1 MKLYCDMN
9 VYNRCFDDQSQVR
22 IRLETAAIEGI
33 FALAEGRKLTLAWS
47 FVLDYENSLNP
58 FEDRK
63 EGVELLSRLCTDTI
77 TPSPAISKLAG
88 RIIKSTRV
96 RPRDALHLASAE
108 AGECD
113 CFVTCDDAL
122 IRTVLRARPVLR
134 LKVKA
139 INPVEFIR
147 REGERHGES

>member
-1 MKLYCDMN
+1 MN
-9 VYNRCFDDQSQVR
+9 VYNRCFDDQSQLR

-33 FALAEGRKLTLAWS
+33 FALAEAGRLALLWS
-47 FVLDYENSLNP
+47 FMLDYENSLNAH
-58 FEDRK
+58 EDRK

-77 TPSPAISKLAG
+77 TPSPAISKLAS
-88 RIIKSTRV
+88 RIIGSARV
-96 RPRDALHLASAE
+96 RPRDVLHLAAAE

-113 CFVTCDDAL
+113 YFATCDDAL
-122 IRTVLRARPVLR
+122 IRALQRARPVLR

-147 REGERHGES
+147 TEG